1 MTLTPLLKA
10 PLEIDLRGLL
20 NVLRHA
26 EIEHR
31 VTEEQGQQVLW
42 VDETK
47 LHTAAV
53 LAQSYSQG
61 DNLPATEP
69 LSGSAYSTTF
79 ALRWWLA
86 PITYLF
92 IGISIVL
99 AVITQLG
106 ENVNTVQWFSFIP
119 FQIVGHE
126 LSFSASIPSAFTQ
139 TEIWRWFTPMFLHFG
154 VAHIAMNSLW
164 MFELGRRIERQ
175 VGSLNFMLL
184 ALLTGFIANAAQF
197 IYEPSPFF
205 GGLSGLIYAL
215 LGYCWIYNR
224 FIPSV
229 FADLP
234 RAIIVM
240 MLVWLV
246 VCMTGILGA
255 MGLGKIAN
263 AAHLGGLISG
273 CLAGALFG
281 WLAKRRS
288 Y

>member
-1 MTLTPLLKA
+1 MTFTPLLKA
-10 PLEIDLRGLL
+10 PLDSDLRGLL

-31 VTEEQGQQVLW
+31 VTEEQGQQMLW
-42 VDETK
+42 VDQNK
-47 LHTAAV
+47 LHAAAA
-53 LAQSYSQG
+53 LAQSYAQG
-61 DNLPATEP
+61 EDLPAAEP
-69 LSGSAYSTTF
+69 SARNSDSTAF
-79 ALRWWLA
+79 VLRWWLA
-86 PITYLF
+86 PVTYLF
-92 IGISIVL
+92 IVISIAL

-106 ENVNTVQWFSFIP
+106 ENINAVQWFSFIP
-119 FQIVGHE
+119 FKIIGDNLHFSPSIVN
-126 LSFSASIPSAFTQ
+126 AFTQ
-139 TEIWRWFTPMFLHFG
+139 AEIWRWFTPMFLHFG
-154 VAHIAMNSLW
+154 VAHIAMNALW

-175 VGSLNFMLL
+175 VGSINFMLL

-197 IYEPSPFF
+197 IYQPSPFF
-205 GGLSGLIYAL
+205 GGLSGVIYAL

-224 FIPSV
+224 FVPSV
-229 FADLP
+229 FADVP

-246 VCMTGILGA
+246 ICMTGVLGV
-255 MGLGKIAN
+255 MGLGEIAN
-263 AAHLGGLISG
+263 AAHVGGLISG